1 MVARPHLFWQAL
13 FSGESDAMERFA
25 TFRLTAFGT
34 FPILRPIFHKMKN
47 AGRVILDSKSARGR
61 QEGQQ
66 NTNRLAQSLNEQLIY
81 RSTTLSHRLRRCQLP
96 FREHIKV
103 RVSKYNYISPE
114 RGGGCEHS
122 EQTEGLGYSLF
133 TLCKLISIH
142 VKKDYNHV

>member
-1 MVARPHLFWQAL
+1 MWLQDHICFGRRYSRVRVT
-13 FSGESDAMERFA
+13 MERFA
-25 TFRLTAFGT
+25 IFRLTAFGT

-114 RGGGCEHS
+114 RGDGCEHS